1 MNDRQTEQ
9 RGQIDGGQKMDR
21 HMGYPDGQRKNEQM
35 KGQRESRNKDKKEK
49 LERWKGKWREGQM

>member
-35 KGQRESRNKDKKEK
+35 KGQRESRKNKDKKQK
-49 LERWKGKWREGQM
+49 LERWKGK